1 MKGRDII
8 LFVLFLIVIILGVT
22 LILPSYRERKEK
34 VEELADLQ
42 KEQRMMENELR
53 RLEETKEKLEKKDSH
68 TMSMIARDEGKL
80 VRPGDKVYHF
90 PPEESREEEEK

>member
-8 LFVLFLIVIILGVT
+8 LFVLFIIVVILGVT

-34 VEELADLQ
+34 TDELADLQ
-42 KEQRMMENELR
+42 KERRMMENELR
-53 RLEETKEKLEKKDSH
+53 RMEEMKEKLERKDPH
-68 TMSMIARDEGKL
+68 TMSQIAREEAKL